1 MKKQTKLLLASIGMG
16 ITGWL
21 SIGIGYT
28 STMGSTL
35 NGILFMGGLL
45 LCFIALIVF
54 ILSFKQHE

>member
-1 MKKQTKLLLASIGMG
+1 MG

-54 ILSFKQHE
+54 ILSFKEHE